1 MQKVIFKFLIINC
14 LSLFIT
20 SLPTQAKASEAE
32 LISADSLYQKKQYT
46 QALKKYNKI
55 FSEGYS
61 SPSML
66 LKMARINEG
75 KKELGLSLYYLEKY
89 YQLTQNKKVLTYAEK
104 LAEENKLSG
113 FSYDFSFFVN
123 YFYKFS
129 RVYGLAA
136 LCLLLVVWMLRYAR
150 KENKN
155 KGSFGTIALLLIIF
169 AAAIN
174 NYQGQ
179 QYVISTEAPTYMM
192 EGPSSASPMLQY
204 IQQPAKMT
212 LIGEVDK
219 WSEVVMEEKRGYI
232 QTDDLK
238 KLY

>member
-75 KKELGLSLYYLEKY
+75 KKELGLSLFYLEKY

-104 LAEENKLSG
+104 LAEENKLPGFTYG
-113 FSYDFSFFVN
+113 FSFYVN
-123 YFYKFS
+123 YFYKYA
-129 RVYGLAA
+129 RMYGLAI
-136 LCLLLVVWMLRYAR
+136 LSLLLFLWMLRYAR

-155 KGSFGTIALLLIIF
+155 KSSFGTIALLLILF
-169 AAAIN
+169 TAAIN

-232 QTDDLK
+232 QTHDLK